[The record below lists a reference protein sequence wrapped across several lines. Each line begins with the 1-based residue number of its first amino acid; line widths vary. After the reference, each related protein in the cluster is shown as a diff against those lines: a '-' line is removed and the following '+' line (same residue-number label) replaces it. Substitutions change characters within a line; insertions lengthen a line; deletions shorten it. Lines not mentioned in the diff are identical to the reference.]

1 MQHSTIWIYPW
12 DLLDEGI
19 PEVLAALRTEAGV
32 KAISLATSYH
42 SVEHF
47 RPHLSGR
54 KYFVARDAALYF
66 QPQRE
71 LYRETLIEPHV
82 SPLVGPSNPLEAIA
96 RACEEAGMELISW
109 TVCLHNS
116 TLGRQYPLC
125 TVRNVFDDSYTCW
138 LCPAH
143 PEVRRYLRALV
154 RDLSRNYPLAALELE
169 SLHYGGRPHYHTH
182 AKVGVDL
189 GPVGD
194 FLLGLCFCDQC
205 VDLGQAHGVDTKRL
219 ANTVA
224 DLLEEALATGRPLAG
239 EVADFIAEQADLA
252 AYVAMREEVVT
263 SLVQE
268 VKEAS
273 RVPISFLSLGDR
285 WTTGVNLPR
294 VAHRAHRIE
303 ILAYTADTAALERQI
318 QSVGNELGSRD
329 RLGVGLQAYP
339 PAAPDEATL
348 VRNVQ
353 AAVRQGVRFLS
364 FYHYGI
370 MPRPNL
376 AWIRRALQESG

>member
-1 MQHSTIWIYPW
+1 
-12 DLLDEGI
+12 
-19 PEVLAALRTEAGV
+19 
-32 KAISLATSYH
+32 
-42 SVEHF
+42 
-47 RPHLSGR
+47 
-54 KYFVARDAALYF
+54 
-66 QPQRE
+66 
-71 LYRETLIEPHV
+71 
-82 SPLVGPSNPLEAIA
+82 
-96 RACEEAGMELISW
+96 
-109 TVCLHNS
+109 
-116 TLGRQYPLC
+116 
-125 TVRNVFDDSYTCW
+125 
-138 LCPAH
+138 
-143 PEVRRYLRALV
+143 
-154 RDLSRNYPLAALELE
+154 
-169 SLHYGGRPHYHTH
+169 
-182 AKVGVDL
+182 
-189 GPVGD
+189 
-194 FLLGLCFCDQC
+194 
-205 VDLGQAHGVDTKRL
+205 VDTKRL